1 MRETDHNRG
10 KQDRPYFIRKSKRD
24 TFEVLGKET
33 DVRECKECKKTFNQK
48 NFHIAQNDNF
58 GRARLKTTCKFC
70 YNRDRNVRR
79 AMAGDLPPIPEFCE
93 GGCER
98 KSSEHKL
105 YNDHC
110 KKTGKHRGWLC
121 HSCNTG
127 AGHFGDDHE
136 GITRIGNYLRERSFT

>member
-1 MRETDHNRG
+1 LRETDHNRG
-10 KQDRPYFIRKSKRD
+10 KQDRPHFIRKSKRD

-33 DVRECKECKKTFNQK
+33 DMYKC
-48 NFHIAQNDNF
+48 
-58 GRARLKTTCKFC
+58 
-70 YNRDRNVRR
+70 RDCN
-79 AMAGDLPPIPEFCE
+79 
-93 GGCER
+93 
-98 KSSEHKL
+98 KL

-136 GITRIGNYLRERSFT
+136 GITRIANYLKERAFR